1 MPFSTVSSLAALRS
15 VSGMRLV
22 LSFRQQNLPPRH
34 REYWGTDGTATCRRS
49 RVLKDLHFEQ
59 NYKTHRR
66 AATIN
71 KSRTP
76 CVPQPQSHT
85 SASPPIARLHS
96 ARLPFAV
103 LAPRTLARNP
113 SRTRPQ
119 CFFDFFC
126 GKAFP
131 THGKTNPK
139 STAGTS
145 TFSPASL
152 PPLPA

>member
-22 LSFRQQNLPPRH
+22 LSFRQQNLPQ
-34 REYWGTDGTATCRRS
+34 DTASTGERT
-49 RVLKDLHFEQ
+49 VQQLVDA
-59 NYKTHRR
+59 R
-66 AATIN
+66 AF
-71 KSRTP
+71 SRT
-76 CVPQPQSHT
+76 CISSRTIRRTAELQPSTNPAPRVFPSPNRTHPHP
-85 SASPPIARLHS
+85 PPIARLHN